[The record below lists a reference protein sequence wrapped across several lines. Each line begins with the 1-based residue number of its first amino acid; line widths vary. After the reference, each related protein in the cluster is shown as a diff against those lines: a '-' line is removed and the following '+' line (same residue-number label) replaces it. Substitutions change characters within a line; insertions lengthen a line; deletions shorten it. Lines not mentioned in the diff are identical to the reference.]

1 MTRNTNSLALVLLTF
16 GAVSWAQSGLPTF
29 NWTTIEPST
38 SLSWVDCYEAPLQC
52 ARFEVPLNHSQPNDG
67 KTTAIAVIK
76 YPAAANASTQVPGG
90 PGGSGVEL
98 VIARGAGLQKI
109 VGTQFDVVSFDPR
122 GIGATT
128 PKISV
133 FNSTEEATQFVAG
146 EVWDLN
152 ATSTAIEE
160 QYERYQL
167 FGKLAADRDV
177 DGFLSHVSTDNV
189 ARDMLGIAV
198 SMGQEKLQYWGFSY
212 GSALGSIFATMFPDR
227 VGRLIIDGCLDMDS
241 YLRNNLGNQ
250 MADADKAMQ
259 WFVDDCVA
267 AGPEACPLHA
277 SSSTE
282 VNANLNS
289 LLEDIRTNPIKV
301 ELDSNTTV
309 VITYGGL
316 RSLIFSTLN
325 AVAGY
330 QELATG
336 LKQLSEGNGTYI
348 AAGIAGMLQNEVQS
362 NEGFVAVEC
371 SDADPLDMGP
381 SELRKYMAGINST
394 FAGLT
399 AMQAMTRC
407 TGWKIHPES
416 RFKGPVGANT
426 SFPLLIIGNTADTV
440 TPLIAAQKNHAAF
453 PGSGLLVQDS
463 PGHASLAARSL
474 CTSRAVAAYFA
485 NGTLPE
491 EGTVCAIDE
500 ELFPQVGGED
510 ASDVTARPADTLL
523 RRGIRW

>member
-1 MTRNTNSLALVLLTF
+1 
-16 GAVSWAQSGLPTF
+16 
-29 NWTTIEPST
+29 
-38 SLSWVDCYEAPLQC
+38 
-52 ARFEVPLNHSQPNDG
+52 
-67 KTTAIAVIK
+67 
-76 YPAAANASTQVPGG
+76 
-90 PGGSGVEL
+90 
-98 VIARGAGLQKI
+98 
-109 VGTQFDVVSFDPR
+109 
-122 GIGATT
+122 
-128 PKISV
+128 
-133 FNSTEEATQFVAG
+133 
-146 EVWDLN
+146 
-152 ATSTAIEE
+152 
-160 QYERYQL
+160 
-167 FGKLAADRDV
+167 
-177 DGFLSHVSTDNV
+177 
-189 ARDMLGIAV
+189 
-198 SMGQEKLQYWGFSY
+198 
-212 GSALGSIFATMFPDR
+212 
-227 VGRLIIDGCLDMDS
+227 
-241 YLRNNLGNQ
+241 

-259 WFVDDCVA
+259 WFVDDCVT

-277 SSSTE
+277 SSSAE

-289 LLEDIRTNPIKV
+289 LLEDIRTNPIEV

-309 VITYGGL
+309 AITYGGL

-426 SFPLLIIGNTADTV
+426 SFPLLIIGNTA
-440 TPLIAAQKNHAAF
+440 
-453 PGSGLLVQDS
+453 G
-463 PGHASLAARSL
+463 
-474 CTSRAVAAYFA
+474 
-485 NGTLPE
+485 
-491 EGTVCAIDE
+491 
-500 ELFPQVGGED
+500 ELH
-510 ASDVTARPADTLL
+510 
-523 RRGIRW
+523 